1 MRLIFALSVACVLIA
16 TASALEVIPGS
27 GVIIRSALLAPLDIK
42 VQLPVGF
49 NNTVSVQTSPKPLF
63 PDSPVDQR

>member
-1 MRLIFALSVACVLIA
+1 MRLIFALSVTCVLCA

-27 GVIIRSALLAPLDIK
+27 DVIIRSALLAPLDVK

-49 NNTVSVQTSPKPLF
+49 NNTVSV
-63 PDSPVDQR
+63 